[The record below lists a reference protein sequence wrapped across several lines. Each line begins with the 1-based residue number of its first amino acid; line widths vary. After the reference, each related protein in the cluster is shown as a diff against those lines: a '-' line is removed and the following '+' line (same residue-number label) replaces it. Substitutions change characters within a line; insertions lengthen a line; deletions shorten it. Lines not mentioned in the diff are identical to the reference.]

1 MNRWVILLGNTGFNV
16 YCLLKYI
23 ENSEIQHEVL
33 AMKKLLFL
41 PLFMLFAANAL
52 ADTAPA
58 KVAGASTIDAQMAK
72 LLHDKGIVFVD
83 ARDDAHFK
91 EGHIPGAKHLS
102 VKDEGFTEANLS
114 AIAPK
119 NKPVVFYC
127 TGVTCMASSMAAQKA
142 VEWGW
147 STIYY
152 FRGGLTQWKT
162 SGLPV
167 E

>member
-1 MNRWVILLGNTGFNV
+1 
-16 YCLLKYI
+16 
-23 ENSEIQHEVL
+23 
-33 AMKKLLFL
+33 MKKLLFL
-41 PLFMLFAANAL
+41 PLLILFAANVF
-52 ADTAPA
+52 ADAAPA
-58 KVAGASTIDAQMAK
+58 KVPGAATIDAQMAK
-72 LLHDKGIVFVD
+72 MLLDKGIVFVD

-114 AIAPK
+114 KIVAK
-119 NKPVVFYC
+119 DKPVVFYC
-127 TGVTCMASSMAAQKA
+127 TGNTCLASSEAAQKA
-142 VEWGW
+142 VAWGW
-147 STIYY
+147 TTVYY